1 MRTQKEIEV
10 RIEGIK
16 ETLVEL
22 NQELDEL
29 SIDEQRDSEIFAD
42 IVQLSDRKKILEW
55 VLGSS

>member
-29 SIDEQRDSEIFAD
+29 SIDEQRNSEIFAD

-55 VLGSS
+55 VLGAS

>member
-29 SIDEQRDSEIFAD
+29 NIDERRDSEIYAD
-42 IVQLSDRKKILEW
+42 ISQLSDRKKILEW
-55 VLGSS
+55 VLGAS

>member
-22 NQELDEL
+22 NQELDEIG
-29 SIDEQRDSEIFAD
+29 IDEQRSSDVFAD
-42 IVQLSDRKKILEW
+42 ICQLSDRKKILEW
-55 VLGSS
+55 VLGAS